1 MKATEAKLLEFLKK
15 SPQFVIPIYQR
26 TYSWTERECQQLWD
40 DIMRVG
46 RRPDVPAHFVG
57 SIVYVEA
64 GLYQVT
70 SQSPLLVIDGQQ
82 RLTSIML
89 ILEALA
95 RALGDEEPVDGFS
108 SEKVRSYFL
117 LNPLEKGDRRYKL
130 LLTQGDRDTLL
141 SIMQQKPVA
150 DGGSLRVKQNFG
162 FFEDKIAALNGD
174 LTPLCEGLAK
184 LMVVDISLTRDQD
197 NPQLIFE
204 SMNSTGRELSQA
216 DLIRNF
222 VLMGLEP
229 DHQSR
234 IYEDHWHPIE
244 VSFPQ
249 DGYGAHFDAFMR
261 HYLTLRTGEIPN
273 LRDVYTAFKGY
284 AREPKV
290 AEAGVDALVRDIH
303 AFAQYYTR
311 MALGKEPDTDLAV
324 AFRDLRELKV
334 EVAFPFLLELYQ
346 DYDADLLPKPEF
358 LRAVRLVE
366 AYVFRRAVCAIP
378 TNSLNKTF
386 ATFSRVLRKDS
397 YLESI
402 EAHFMTMP
410 SYRRFP
416 DDEEFRRAMAQRD
429 LYNFRSRSYWLRRM
443 ENFDRKERVAVD
455 EYTIEHIMPQN
466 ENLSSAWRTA
476 LGPEW
481 ERVQE
486 TLLHT
491 VGNLTLT
498 GYNAEYSDRPFAEKR
513 DMHGGFRQS
522 PLRLNEGLGAV
533 EVWNE
538 EAIAK
543 RADYLT
549 GLAVKVWDAPRLA
562 ANVLEKYRPQAERT
576 AGYSISDH
584 PTVAEG
590 GPMEELFH
598 ALRREI
604 LALDPCMTEEIVKS
618 YIAYKAETNVVDIV
632 AQARQLRLSLNMKFH
647 DLRDPKGIARDMT
660 SIGHY
665 GNGDVEVAIKSV
677 DELPYVVG
685 LIRQS
690 LEQQMAGI
698 EE

>member
-46 RRPDVPAHFVG
+46 RRPDVPGHFMG

-108 SEKVRSYFL
+108 KEKVRSYFL

-174 LTPLCEGLAK
+174 LMPLCEGLAK

-234 IYEDHWHPIE
+234 IYEDYWHPIE

-273 LRDVYTAFKGY
+273 LRDVYTAFKEY

-290 AEAGVDALVRDIH
+290 AESGVDALVSSIH
-303 AFAQYYTR
+303 AFAQYYAR
-311 MALGKEPDTDLAV
+311 MALAKEPDADLAV

-346 DYDADLLPKPEF
+346 DYETGLLSKQDF

-481 ERVQE
+481 VRVQE
-486 TLLHT
+486 NLLHT
-491 VGNLTLT
+491 IGNLTLT
-498 GYNAEYSDRPFAEKR
+498 GYNAEYSDRPFVEKR
-513 DMHGGFRQS
+513 DMHGGFRES
-522 PLRLNEGLGAV
+522 PLRLNEGLGTV
-533 EVWNE
+533 DVWNE
-538 EAIAK
+538 DAITK
-543 RADYLT
+543 RAERLT
-549 GLAVKVWDAPRLA
+549 GLAVKVWDAPRLP

-576 AGYSISDH
+576 VGYSLADH

-590 GPMEELFH
+590 GPMAELFQ

-647 DLRDPKGIARDMT
+647 DIRDPKGIARDMT

-690 LEQQMAGI
+690 LEQQMAGL

>member
-1 MKATEAKLLEFLKK
+1 MKATEAKLLDFLKK
-15 SPQFVIPIYQR
+15 SPQFIIPIYQR

-40 DIMRVG
+40 DIMRAG
-46 RRPDVPAHFVG
+46 HRPDVSAHFVG

-82 RLTSIML
+82 RLTSVML

-141 SIMQQKPVA
+141 NIMQQKPAA
-150 DGGSLRVKQNFG
+150 DRASLRVKQNFA
-162 FFEDKIAALNGD
+162 FFEGKIAGLNGD

-273 LRDVYTAFKGY
+273 LRDVYTAFKDY
-284 AREPKV
+284 AREPMV
-290 AEAGVDALVRDIH
+290 AEAGMDALVRDIH
-303 AFAQYYTR
+303 AFAEYYTR
-311 MALGKEPDTDLAV
+311 MALGKEPDADLAV

-334 EVAFPFLLELYQ
+334 EVAFPFLLELYH
-346 DYDADLLPKPEF
+346 DYDAGQLPKSDF

-386 ATFSRVLRKDS
+386 ATFGRVLRKDS

-416 DDEEFRRAMAQRD
+416 DDDEFRRAMALRD
-429 LYNFRSRSYWLRRM
+429 LYNFRSRSYWLRRI

-466 ENLSSAWRTA
+466 ENLSSAWRNA
-476 LGPEW
+476 LGPDW
-481 ERVQE
+481 ERVHE

-513 DMHGGFRQS
+513 DMHGGFRES
-522 PLRLNEGLGAV
+522 PLRLNEGLGAI

-538 EAIAK
+538 EAITK
-543 RADYLT
+543 RAERLT
-549 GLAVKVWDAPRLA
+549 GLAARVWDAPRLTA
-562 ANVLEKYRPQAERT
+562 GVLEKYRPHAERT
-576 AGYSISDH
+576 AGYSLSDH
-584 PTVAEG
+584 PTVSDG
-590 GPMEELFH
+590 GPMEGLFL

-604 LALDPCMTEEIVKS
+604 LSLDPCMTEEIFKS

>member
-108 SEKVRSYFL
+108 KEKVRSYFL

-174 LTPLCEGLAK
+174 LMPLCEGLAK

-234 IYEDHWHPIE
+234 IYEDYWHPIE

-273 LRDVYTAFKGY
+273 LRDVYTAFKDY

-290 AEAGVDALVRDIH
+290 AESGVDALVSSIH
-303 AFAQYYTR
+303 AFAQYYAR
-311 MALGKEPDTDLAV
+311 MALAKEPDADLAV

-334 EVAFPFLLELYQ
+334 EVAFPFLLELYHDYETGLLSKQ
-346 DYDADLLPKPEF
+346 DF

-491 VGNLTLT
+491 IGNLTLT
-498 GYNAEYSDRPFAEKR
+498 GYNAEYSDRPFVEKR
-513 DMHGGFRQS
+513 DMHGGFRES

-533 EVWNE
+533 DVWNE
-538 EAIAK
+538 DAIKK
-543 RADYLT
+543 RAERLT
-549 GLAVKVWDAPRLA
+549 GLAVKVWDAPRLP

-576 AGYSISDH
+576 VGYSLADH

-590 GPMEELFH
+590 GPMEELFQ

-647 DLRDPKGIARDMT
+647 DIRDPKGIARDMT

-690 LEQQMAGI
+690 LEQQMAGL

>member
-1 MKATEAKLLEFLKK
+1 
-15 SPQFVIPIYQR
+15 
-26 TYSWTERECQQLWD
+26 
-40 DIMRVG
+40 
-46 RRPDVPAHFVG
+46 
-57 SIVYVEA
+57 
-64 GLYQVT
+64 
-70 SQSPLLVIDGQQ
+70 
-82 RLTSIML
+82 ML

-95 RALGDEEPVDGFS
+95 RALGDDEPVDGFS

-141 SIMQQKPVA
+141 SIMQQKQVA
-150 DGGSLRVKQNFG
+150 EGGSLRVKQNFA
-162 FFEDKIAALNGD
+162 FFEERIAGLNGD

-222 VLMGLEP
+222 VLMGLKP

-273 LRDVYTAFKGY
+273 LRDVYTAFKEY

-290 AEAGVDALVRDIH
+290 AEAGVDALVSGIH
-303 AFAQYYTR
+303 AFAQYYTC
-311 MALGKEPDTDLAV
+311 MALGKEPDADLAV

-346 DYDADLLPKPEF
+346 DYAAGLLLKPDF

-402 EAHFMTMP
+402 EVHFMTMP

-443 ENFDRKERVAVD
+443 ENFDRKERVAVV
-455 EYTIEHIMPQN
+455 EYTIEHIMLNRP
-466 ENLSSAWRTA
+466 AF
-476 LGPEW
+476 
-481 ERVQE
+481 
-486 TLLHT
+486 
-491 VGNLTLT
+491 T
-498 GYNAEYSDRPFAEKR
+498 G
-513 DMHGGFRQS
+513 G
-522 PLRLNEGLGAV
+522 
-533 EVWNE
+533 
-538 EAIAK
+538 
-543 RADYLT
+543 
-549 GLAVKVWDAPRLA
+549 
-562 ANVLEKYRPQAERT
+562 
-576 AGYSISDH
+576 
-584 PTVAEG
+584 
-590 GPMEELFH
+590 
-598 ALRREI
+598 
-604 LALDPCMTEEIVKS
+604 
-618 YIAYKAETNVVDIV
+618 
-632 AQARQLRLSLNMKFH
+632 
-647 DLRDPKGIARDMT
+647 
-660 SIGHY
+660 
-665 GNGDVEVAIKSV
+665 
-677 DELPYVVG
+677 
-685 LIRQS
+685 
-690 LEQQMAGI
+690 
-698 EE
+698 

>member
-46 RRPDVPAHFVG
+46 RRRDVPAHFVG

-273 LRDVYTAFKGY
+273 LRDVYTAFKDY
-284 AREPKV
+284 AREPMV
-290 AEAGVDALVRDIH
+290 AEAGMDALVRDIH
-303 AFAQYYTR
+303 AFAEYYTR
-311 MALGKEPDTDLAV
+311 MALGKEPDADLAV

-334 EVAFPFLLELYQ
+334 EVAFPFLLELYH
-346 DYDADLLPKPEF
+346 DYDAGQLPKSDF

-549 GLAVKVWDAPRLA
+549 GLAVKVWDAPRLP

-576 AGYSISDH
+576 AGYSLADH

-598 ALRREI
+598 SLRREI

-632 AQARQLRLSLNMKFH
+632 AQARQLRLSLNMN
-647 DLRDPKGIARDMT
+647 RNSP
-660 SIGHY
+660 
-665 GNGDVEVAIKSV
+665 SV
-677 DELPYVVG
+677 
-685 LIRQS
+685 R
-690 LEQQMAGI
+690 MAANCRG
-698 EE
+698 

>member
-1 MKATEAKLLEFLKK
+1 MKATEAKLLEFLKR

-26 TYSWTERECQQLWD
+26 TYSWTESECQQLWG
-40 DIMRVG
+40 DIMRAG
-46 RRPDVPAHFVG
+46 HRSDVSAHFVG

-82 RLTSIML
+82 RLTSVML

-95 RALGDEEPVDGFS
+95 RALGDDEPVDGFS

-150 DGGSLRVKQNFG
+150 EDGSLRVKQNFA
-162 FFEDKIAALNGD
+162 FFEDKIAGLNGD

-249 DGYGAHFDAFMR
+249 DGYGAHFDTFMR

-273 LRDVYTAFKGY
+273 LRDVYTAFKEY

-290 AEAGVDALVRDIH
+290 AEVGVDALVRDIQ

-311 MALGKEPDTDLAV
+311 MALNKEPDAELAV

-334 EVAFPFLLELYQ
+334 EVAFPFLLELYH
-346 DYDADLLPKPEF
+346 DYDAGLLPKSDF

-386 ATFSRVLRKDS
+386 ATFSRVLRRDS
-397 YLESI
+397 FLESI

-429 LYNFRSRSYWLRRM
+429 LYNFRSRSYWLRRI

-466 ENLSSAWRTA
+466 VNLSSGWRNA

-481 ERVQE
+481 RRVQE

-498 GYNAEYSDRPFAEKR
+498 GYNAEYSDRPFEEKR
-513 DMHGGFRQS
+513 DMHGGFRES
-522 PLRLNEGLGAV
+522 PLRLNEGLGSID
-533 EVWNE
+533 VWNE
-538 EAIAK
+538 DAIAK
-543 RADYLT
+543 RAERMT
-549 GLAVKVWDAPRLA
+549 GIAVRVWDAPRLSPS
-562 ANVLEKYRPQAERT
+562 VLEGYLPQVDQTVEYT
-576 AGYSISDH
+576 LSDH
-584 PTVAEG
+584 PTVDEG
-590 GPMEELFH
+590 GSMQPLFH
-598 ALRREI
+598 ALRQNI

-618 YIAYKAETNVVDIV
+618 YIAFKAETNVVDVV

-647 DLRDPKGIARDMT
+647 DLRDPKGITRDMT

-665 GNGDVEVAIKSV
+665 GNGDVEVAIKDL
-677 DELPYVVG
+677 DELPYVIG

-690 LEQQMAGI
+690 LEQQMIGS